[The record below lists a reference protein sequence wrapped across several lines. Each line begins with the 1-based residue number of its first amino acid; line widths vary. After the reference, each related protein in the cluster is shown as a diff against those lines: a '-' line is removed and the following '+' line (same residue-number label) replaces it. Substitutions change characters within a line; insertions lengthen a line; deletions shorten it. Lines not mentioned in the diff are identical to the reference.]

1 MAELGSYPGLGAP
14 GAPLCHCGLGR
25 IAQLHRVSVSLS
37 AKWEEPESPP
47 HRAGV
52 RVRGD
57 DACRMLRAGARLLES
72 VPGTRRRELRGG
84 LLRKGA
90 LGKGNDSRV

>member
-1 MAELGSYPGLGAP
+1 M
-14 GAPLCHCGLGR
+14 
-25 IAQLHRVSVSLS
+25 
-37 AKWEEPESPP
+37 
-47 HRAGV
+47 